1 LSLIK
6 IIIGIEL
13 NVMKSFQQTFNE
25 LKKARGLSNKQIAS
39 FTGVKLKD
47 VKQWETGTSFP
58 IETKVV
64 DALEGLLGTE
74 ISKSLEGYTS
84 QSKVNSQLKTSE
96 DNIFKVKNE
105 KIDVTNTKI
114 DKLRYLFQKQPQ
126 NTTEYEF
133 DNEIEHITDDYY
145 FEDDASAP
153 LKEILEKPYLYD
165 ENQLGF
171 YFSRNLKTLGLLS
184 VLGLIIFSFFQLFWD
199 SFNLFIDNLL

>member
-1 LSLIK
+1 
-6 IIIGIEL
+6 
-13 NVMKSFQQTFNE
+13 MKSFQQTFNE

-58 IETKVV
+58 VETKVV

-114 DKLRYLFQKQPQ
+114 DKLRYLFQKQHQ

-145 FEDDASAP
+145 FEDDATKP
-153 LKEILEKPYLYD
+153 LQEILEKPYLFD

>member
-1 LSLIK
+1 
-6 IIIGIEL
+6 
-13 NVMKSFQQTFNE
+13 MKSFQQTFNE
-25 LKKARGLSNKQIAS
+25 LKKSRGLSNKQIAS

-114 DKLRYLFQKQPQ
+114 DKLRYLFQKQHQ

-145 FEDDASAP
+145 FEDDATKP
-153 LKEILEKPYLYD
+153 LQEILEKPYLYD

-171 YFSRNLKTLGLLS
+171 YFSRNLKTFGLLS
-184 VLGLIIFSFFQLFWD
+184 VLGLIIYSFFQLFWD

>member
-1 LSLIK
+1 
-6 IIIGIEL
+6 
-13 NVMKSFQQTFNE
+13 MKSFQQTFNE

-96 DNIFKVKNE
+96 ENIFKVKNE

-153 LKEILEKPYLYD
+153 LQEILEKPYLYD

-184 VLGLIIFSFFQLFWD
+184 VLGLIIYSFFQLFWD

>member
-1 LSLIK
+1 
-6 IIIGIEL
+6 
-13 NVMKSFQQTFNE
+13 MKSFQQTFNE

-105 KIDVTNTKI
+105 KLDVTNTKI
-114 DKLRYLFQKQPQ
+114 DKLRYLFQKQHQ

-153 LKEILEKPYLYD
+153 LQEILEKPYLYD

-184 VLGLIIFSFFQLFWD
+184 VLGLIIYSFFQLFWD

>member
-1 LSLIK
+1 
-6 IIIGIEL
+6 
-13 NVMKSFQQTFNE
+13 MKSFQQTFNE
-25 LKKARGLSNKQIAS
+25 LKKSRGLSNKQIAS

-153 LKEILEKPYLYD
+153 LQEILEKPYLYD

-171 YFSRNLKTLGLLS
+171 YLSRNLKTLGLLS

>member
-1 LSLIK
+1 
-6 IIIGIEL
+6 
-13 NVMKSFQQTFNE
+13 MKSFQQTFNE

-153 LKEILEKPYLYD
+153 LQEILEKPYLYD

-171 YFSRNLKTLGLLS
+171 YLSRNLKTLGLLS

>member
-1 LSLIK
+1 
-6 IIIGIEL
+6 
-13 NVMKSFQQTFNE
+13 MKSFQQTFNE

-105 KIDVTNTKI
+105 KLDVTNTKI
-114 DKLRYLFQKQPQ
+114 DKLRNLFQKQPQ

-153 LKEILEKPYLYD
+153 LQEILEKPYLYD

-184 VLGLIIFSFFQLFWD
+184 VLGLIIYSFFQLFWD

>member
-1 LSLIK
+1 
-6 IIIGIEL
+6 
-13 NVMKSFQQTFNE
+13 MKSFQQTFNE

-96 DNIFKVKNE
+96 ENIFKVKNE

-114 DKLRYLFQKQPQ
+114 DKLRNLFQKQPQ

-153 LKEILEKPYLYD
+153 LQEILEKPYLYD

>member
-1 LSLIK
+1 
-6 IIIGIEL
+6 
-13 NVMKSFQQTFNE
+13 MKSFQQTFNE

-47 VKQWETGTSFP
+47 VKQWEIGTSFP

-114 DKLRYLFQKQPQ
+114 DKLRNLFQKQPQ

-153 LKEILEKPYLYD
+153 LQEILEKPYLYD

>member
-1 LSLIK
+1 
-6 IIIGIEL
+6 
-13 NVMKSFQQTFNE
+13 MKSFQQTFNE

-105 KIDVTNTKI
+105 KLDVTNTKI

-145 FEDDASAP
+145 FEDDAGAP
-153 LKEILEKPYLYD
+153 LQEILEKPYLYD

>member
-1 LSLIK
+1 
-6 IIIGIEL
+6 
-13 NVMKSFQQTFNE
+13 MKSFQQTFNE

-96 DNIFKVKNE
+96 DNIFIVKNE
-105 KIDVTNTKI
+105 KLDVTNTKI
-114 DKLRYLFQKQPQ
+114 DKLRNLFQKQPQ

-133 DNEIEHITDDYY
+133 DKEIEHITDDYY

-153 LKEILEKPYLYD
+153 LQEILEKPYLYD

-184 VLGLIIFSFFQLFWD
+184 VLGLIIYSFFQLFWD

>member
-1 LSLIK
+1 
-6 IIIGIEL
+6 
-13 NVMKSFQQTFNE
+13 MKSFQQTFNE

-96 DNIFKVKNE
+96 DNIFKVRNE
-105 KIDVTNTKI
+105 KLNVTNTKI
-114 DKLRYLFQKQPQ
+114 DKLRYLFQKQHQ

-153 LKEILEKPYLYD
+153 LQEILEKPYLYD

-184 VLGLIIFSFFQLFWD
+184 VLGLIIYSFFQLFWD

>member
-1 LSLIK
+1 
-6 IIIGIEL
+6 
-13 NVMKSFQQTFNE
+13 MKSFQQTFNE
-25 LKKARGLSNKQIAS
+25 LKKSRGLSNKQIAS

-105 KIDVTNTKI
+105 KLNVTNTKI
-114 DKLRYLFQKQPQ
+114 DKLRYLFQKQHQ

-153 LKEILEKPYLYD
+153 LQEILEKPYLYD

-184 VLGLIIFSFFQLFWD
+184 VLGLIIYSFFQLFWD

>member
-1 LSLIK
+1 
-6 IIIGIEL
+6 
-13 NVMKSFQQTFNE
+13 MKSFQQTFNE

-96 DNIFKVKNE
+96 ENIFKVKNE

-114 DKLRYLFQKQPQ
+114 DKLRNLFQKQPQ

-145 FEDDASAP
+145 FEDDATTP
-153 LKEILEKPYLYD
+153 LQEILEKPYLYD

-184 VLGLIIFSFFQLFWD
+184 VLGLIIYSFFQLFWD

>member
-1 LSLIK
+1 
-6 IIIGIEL
+6 
-13 NVMKSFQQTFNE
+13 MKSFQQTFNE

-145 FEDDASAP
+145 FEDDATKP
-153 LKEILEKPYLYD
+153 LQEILEKPYLYD

>member
-1 LSLIK
+1 
-6 IIIGIEL
+6 
-13 NVMKSFQQTFNE
+13 MKSFQQTFNE

-114 DKLRYLFQKQPQ
+114 DKLRYLFQKQHQ

-133 DNEIEHITDDYY
+133 DKEIEHITDDYY

-153 LKEILEKPYLYD
+153 LQEILEKPYLYD
-165 ENQLGF
+165 ENQLGL

-184 VLGLIIFSFFQLFWD
+184 VLGLIIYSFFQLFWD

>member
-1 LSLIK
+1 
-6 IIIGIEL
+6 
-13 NVMKSFQQTFNE
+13 MKSFQQTFNE
-25 LKKARGLSNKQIAS
+25 LKKARGLSNKQVAS

-105 KIDVTNTKI
+105 KIDITNTKI
-114 DKLRYLFQKQPQ
+114 DKLRNLFQKQPQ

-133 DNEIEHITDDYY
+133 DNEIQHIPDDY
-145 FEDDASAP
+145 FLQEDTGP
-153 LKEILEKPYLYD
+153 FVQNVLEQPYIYD
-165 ENQLGF
+165 ENQIGF

-184 VLGLIIFSFFQLFWD
+184 ILGVIIFSFFQLFWD

>member
-1 LSLIK
+1 
-6 IIIGIEL
+6 
-13 NVMKSFQQTFNE
+13 MKSFQQTFNE
-25 LKKARGLSNKQIAS
+25 LKKSRGLSNKQIAS

-96 DNIFKVKNE
+96 DNIFIVKNE
-105 KIDVTNTKI
+105 KLDVTNTKI
-114 DKLRYLFQKQPQ
+114 DKLRNLFQKQPQ

-153 LKEILEKPYLYD
+153 LQEILEKPYLYD

-184 VLGLIIFSFFQLFWD
+184 VLGLIIYSFFQLFWD

>member
-1 LSLIK
+1 
-6 IIIGIEL
+6 
-13 NVMKSFQQTFNE
+13 MKSFQQTFNE

-96 DNIFKVKNE
+96 DNIFIVKNE
-105 KIDVTNTKI
+105 KLDVTNTKI
-114 DKLRYLFQKQPQ
+114 DKLRYLFQKQHQ

-133 DNEIEHITDDYY
+133 DKEIEHITDDYY

-153 LKEILEKPYLYD
+153 LQEILEKPYLYD

>member
-1 LSLIK
+1 
-6 IIIGIEL
+6 
-13 NVMKSFQQTFNE
+13 MKSFQQTFNE

-84 QSKVNSQLKTSE
+84 QSKINSQVKTAE
-96 DNIFKVKNE
+96 DDIFKVKNE

-114 DKLRYLFQKQPQ
+114 DKLRYLFQKQHQ

-153 LKEILEKPYLYD
+153 LQEILEKPYLYD

-171 YFSRNLKTLGLLS
+171 YFSRNLKTLGLLF

>member
-1 LSLIK
+1 
-6 IIIGIEL
+6 
-13 NVMKSFQQTFNE
+13 MRSFQQIFNE
-25 LKKARGLSNKQIAS
+25 LKKDRGLSNKQIAS
-39 FTGVKLKD
+39 FTGVKLKE
-47 VKQWETGTSFP
+47 VKQWEMGTSFP

-105 KIDVTNTKI
+105 KLDVTNTKI
-114 DKLRYLFQKQPQ
+114 DKLRNLFQKQPQ

-153 LKEILEKPYLYD
+153 LQEILEKPYLYD

-184 VLGLIIFSFFQLFWD
+184 VLGLIIYSFFQLFWD

>member
-1 LSLIK
+1 
-6 IIIGIEL
+6 
-13 NVMKSFQQTFNE
+13 MKSFQQTFNE

-145 FEDDASAP
+145 FEDDARAP
-153 LKEILEKPYLYD
+153 LQEILEKPYLYD